1 MFTKTTRTGPCC
13 LLAAFAVAAAAL
25 AAHAQTN
32 VPRGGAVVKV
42 GAGSAQVIVKVRN
55 TTGDKAED
63 VTIGLEGVGK
73 TGTLIKEADVLG
85 RNDDSVDDD
94 GDGVLQD
101 DENDTVVDPADTV
114 AKCILKSPGSIA
126 NDETIEIKIVF
137 TGKTP
142 EGTQLRI
149 KFSTER
155 DGVHCDMLEFAS
167 LGDDDS
173 GVVEVTTGAA
183 QIATGVVNAGHE
195 PIAGLML
202 NSREPYFDPYMP
214 PECSVDRPAESWMDA
229 DGTLRIAFEAPLLPG
244 EAAGIYLILPLPVLS
259 EQESFK
265 IEIRPWMPHWSCPA
279 DFNGDT
285 VVNTLD
291 VLAFLNAY
299 TSGDAAA
306 DFNHDGVINTLDV
319 LAFLNAYTAD
329 CECPDGCD

>member
-1 MFTKTTRTGPCC
+1 MSTKPARTGPSR
-13 LLAAFAVAAAAL
+13 LLAAFAVAASAL
-25 AAHAQTN
+25 AAHAQTD
-32 VPRGGAVVKV
+32 VPRGGAEVKV
-42 GAGSAQVIVKVRN
+42 GAGSSQTIVKVRN
-55 TTGDKAED
+55 TTGQKAED

-73 TGTLIKEADVLG
+73 TGTLIKEADVLD
-85 RNDDSVDDD
+85 RVDDRVDDD

-101 DENDTVVDPADTV
+101 GENDTVVDPADTV
-114 AKCILKSPGSIA
+114 AKCILKSPGSFA
-126 NDETIEIKIVF
+126 DGETIEIKIIF

-142 EGTQLRI
+142 EGAQLRI

-155 DGVHCDMLEFAS
+155 DGVHYDMLSVAP
-167 LGDDDS
+167 LGDGDT

-214 PECSVDRPAESWMDA
+214 PYCSIDRPGESWMDA
-229 DGTLRIAFEAPLLPG
+229 DGTLRIAFDAPVLPG
-244 EAAGIYLILPLPVLS
+244 EAVGIYLILPVPVLS
-259 EQESFK
+259 EQEAFK
-265 IEIRPWMPHWSCPA
+265 IDLRPWMPWWCVA
-279 DFNGDT
+279 DFNRDG

-299 TSGDAAA
+299 AAGDASA
-306 DFNHDGVINTLDV
+306 DINRDGVINTLDV
-319 LAFLNAYTAD
+319 LAFLNAYTAG